1 MGEIKSALEL
11 ALERTAGVQGDK
23 KSVEEYEHKQKGKR
37 LLSQL
42 TENPKLDLKKEL
54 NQYKGEQRK
63 WVVGGFVDVA
73 LSNLALPTTEA
84 DLSRL
89 EPIKNGLATAIG
101 KKAEIEYLFDQAHQ
115 LLTQYLEN
123 RQQLIEHVRSQFAQ
137 RIRQKEEEFARQYG
151 STVRLDPA
159 QDPEFAGVLQQN
171 MRQLQG
177 QYQQVLDQLR
187 DEVRRLHEEG

>member
-23 KSVEEYEHKQKGKR
+23 KSVQEYEHKQKGKR

-42 TENPKLDLKKEL
+42 TENPKLDIKKEL
-54 NQYKGEQRK
+54 NQYKGEERK
-63 WVVGGFVDVA
+63 WVVDGFVDVA
-73 LSNLALPTTEA
+73 LSNIALPTTEA
-84 DLSRL
+84 DLGRL
-89 EPIKNGLATAIG
+89 DPIKNGLATALG

-123 RQQLIEHVRSQFAQ
+123 RQQLIEHVRNQFAQ

-151 STVRLDPA
+151 SSVRLDPA

-187 DEVRRLHEEG
+187 EEVRRLHQEG

>member
-11 ALERTAGVQGDK
+11 AMERTAGVQGDK

-42 TENPKLDLKKEL
+42 TENPKFELKKEL
-54 NQYKGEQRK
+54 HQYKGEQRK
-63 WVVGGFVDVA
+63 WVVDGFVDVA

-89 EPIKNGLATAIG
+89 EPIKNGLSTAIG
-101 KKAEIEYLFDQAHQ
+101 KKADIEYLFDQAHQ

-137 RIRQKEEEFARQYG
+137 RIRQKEEELARQYG
-151 STVRLDPA
+151 SSVRLDPA

-187 DEVRRLHEEG
+187 EEVRRLHEEG

>member
-23 KSVEEYEHKQKGKR
+23 KSVEEHEHKQKGKR

-42 TENPKLDLKKEL
+42 TENPKLDIKKEL
-54 NQYKGEQRK
+54 SHYKGEERK
-63 WVVGGFVDVA
+63 WVVDGFVEVA
-73 LSNLALPTTEA
+73 LSNIALPTTEA
-84 DLSRL
+84 DLGRL
-89 EPIKNGLATAIG
+89 DPIKNGLATALG

-123 RQQLIEHVRSQFAQ
+123 RQQLIEHVRNQFAQ
-137 RIRQKEEEFARQYG
+137 RVRQKEEEFARQYG
-151 STVRLDPA
+151 SSVRLDPA

-187 DEVRRLHEEG
+187 EEVRRLHREG

>member
-42 TENPKLDLKKEL
+42 TENPKLDIKKEL
-54 NQYKGEQRK
+54 LPYKGEQRK
-63 WVVGGFVDVA
+63 WVVDGFVDVA
-73 LSNLALPTTEA
+73 LSNLVLPTTEA
-84 DLSRL
+84 DLERL
-89 EPIKNGLATAIG
+89 EPIKNGLAIALG

-123 RQQLIEHVRSQFAQ
+123 RQQLIEHVRNQFAQ
-137 RIRQKEEEFARQYG
+137 RIRQKEEELARQYG
-151 STVRLDPA
+151 SSVRLDPA

-187 DEVRRLHEEG
+187 EEVRRLHQKG

>member
-42 TENPKLDLKKEL
+42 TENPKLDIKKEL
-54 NQYKGEQRK
+54 NQYKGEERK
-63 WVVGGFVDVA
+63 WVVDGFVEVA
-73 LSNLALPTTEA
+73 LSNIALPTTEA
-84 DLSRL
+84 DLGRL
-89 EPIKNGLATAIG
+89 DPIRNGLATALG

-123 RQQLIEHVRSQFAQ
+123 RQQLIEHVRNQFAQ
-137 RIRQKEEEFARQYG
+137 RIRQKEEELARQYG
-151 STVRLDPA
+151 SSVRLDPA

-187 DEVRRLHEEG
+187 EEVRRLHQKG

>member
-42 TENPKLDLKKEL
+42 TENPKLDIKKEL
-54 NQYKGEQRK
+54 HQYKGEQRK
-63 WVVGGFVDVA
+63 WVGDGFVEVA
-73 LSNLALPTTEA
+73 LSNIALPTTEA
-84 DLSRL
+84 DLGRL
-89 EPIKNGLATAIG
+89 EPIKNGLATALG

-123 RQQLIEHVRSQFAQ
+123 RQQLIEHVRNQFAQ

-151 STVRLDPA
+151 SSVRLDPA

-187 DEVRRLHEEG
+187 EEVRRLHEGG